1 MVLGMNEYL
10 YTLLHLKAIIA
21 EHSILSVG
29 LLLAA
34 GYILGKLFEQIRLP
48 SITGYILAG
57 LLMGDSVSG
66 IITHEMSGSLHI
78 LTEIALGIIALTIGG
93 EFSLDKIRRTGVK
106 IITITVF
113 EALFAFAFVTL
124 FLLISGFEFHYAL
137 LLGTIAAATDSA
149 LTVIIVRDM
158 RARGEFIDYLYGIVA
173 FDDAISVI
181 LFSIVFSL
189 ITPFLTSIVMQ
200 GAALRGV
207 MHAFIEI
214 LLSALLGFAGG
225 YILNFTTRKK
235 YKINEILLIAV
246 STLFIVI
253 ALSMA
258 FRLSLLI
265 ASMVMGATLI
275 NLSSKN
281 RRIFTILEPITPP
294 LFALFFIL
302 AGTELNIAVFAGG
315 TTVLYGLIYLVS
327 RFAGKYTGVY
337 FGALIT
343 RAPKGVKR
351 YLGFC
356 LFPQA
361 GVAIGLALFLQTS
374 PLLLQGSPEVQ
385 QMLVAIVNI
394 ILMTVFISELVGPVI
409 SRFGIVKG
417 VDIERR

>member
-1 MVLGMNEYL
+1 MMQTTYL
-10 YTLLHLKAIIA
+10 ALSHFKNIIA
-21 EHSILSVG
+21 GHSILSVG

-34 GYILGKLFEQIRLP
+34 GYILGKLFERIRLP

-57 LLMGDSVSG
+57 LLMGESISG
-66 IITHEMSGSLHI
+66 IITHKMTGNLHV

-106 IITITVF
+106 IITITIF
-113 EALFAFAFVTL
+113 EAVCGFVFVSL
-124 FLLISGFEFHYAL
+124 FLTLAGFGLRYAL
-137 LLGTIAAATDSA
+137 LLGTIASATAPAA
-149 LTVIIVRDM
+149 TVIIVREL
-158 RARGEFIDYLYGIVA
+158 RARGEFIDYLYGVVA

-189 ITPFLTSIVMQ
+189 ITPFLASLAIKPSVWK
-200 GAALRGV
+200 GII
-207 MHAFIEI
+207 HAFVEI
-214 LLSALLGFAGG
+214 IVSALLGFAGG
-225 YILNFTTRKK
+225 WILHLTTKKK
-235 YKINEILLIAV
+235 YKINEIMLIAI
-246 STLFIVI
+246 SSLFIVI

-258 FRLSLLI
+258 FKLSLLI
-265 ASMVMGATLI
+265 AAMLMGATLI

-281 RRIFTILEPITPP
+281 RRIFSILEPITPP

-315 TTVLYGLIYLVS
+315 VTLLYGFIYLAS
-327 RFAGKYTGVY
+327 RFAGKYTGVF
-337 FGALIT
+337 FGALAT
-343 RAPKGVKR
+343 RAPEGVRR

-374 PLLLQGSPEVQ
+374 PLLLQSSPEVRH
-385 QMLVAIVNI
+385 MLVSIVNI
-394 ILMTVFISELVGPVI
+394 ILMIVFINELIGPVI

>member
-1 MVLGMNEYL
+1 MNEYL
-10 YTLLHLKAIIA
+10 DALLHFKVIIA

-34 GYILGKLFEQIRLP
+34 GYILGKLFERIRLP

-57 LLMGDSVSG
+57 LLMGESISG
-66 IITHEMSGSLHI
+66 IITHEMAGSLHI

-93 EFSLDKIRRTGVK
+93 EFSLDKVRRTGVK

-113 EALFAFAFVTL
+113 EAVGAFVFVTF
-124 FLLISGFEFHYAL
+124 FLTIAGFGIYYAL
-137 LLGTIAAATDSA
+137 LLGTIASATAPAA
-149 LTVIIVRDM
+149 TVIIVREL
-158 RARGEFIDYLYGIVA
+158 RARGEFIDYLYGVVA

-189 ITPFLTSIVMQ
+189 ITPFLTFIIMQ
-200 GAALRGV
+200 GAVLRGV
-207 MHAFIEI
+207 LHAFIEI
-214 LLSALLGFAGG
+214 ILSALLGFAGG

-265 ASMVMGATLI
+265 ASMVMGAALI

-315 TTVLYGLIYLVS
+315 TTLLYGLIYLVS
-327 RFAGKYTGVY
+327 RFVGKYTGVY
-337 FGALIT
+337 SGALIT
-343 RAPKGVKR
+343 RAPEGVKR

-361 GVAIGLALFLQTS
+361 GVALGLALFLQTS
-374 PLLLQGSPEVQ
+374 PLLLKSSPEVQ

-394 ILMTVFISELVGPVI
+394 ILMTVFINELIGPVI
-409 SRFGIVKG
+409 SRFGILRG

>member
-1 MVLGMNEYL
+1 VN
-10 YTLLHLKAIIA
+10 
-21 EHSILSVG
+21 
-29 LLLAA
+29 
-34 GYILGKLFEQIRLP
+34 
-48 SITGYILAG
+48 
-57 LLMGDSVSG
+57 
-66 IITHEMSGSLHI
+66 

-93 EFSLDKIRRTGVK
+93 EFSLDKIRRTGAK

-113 EALFAFAFVTL
+113 EAVGAFLFVVFFLTVT
-124 FLLISGFEFHYAL
+124 GFGIHYAL
-137 LLGTIAAATDSA
+137 LLGAIASATAPAA
-149 LTVIIVRDM
+149 TVIIVREL
-158 RARGEFIDYLYGIVA
+158 RTRGVFIDYLYGVVA

-214 LLSALLGFAGG
+214 ILSALLGFAGG

-265 ASMVMGATLI
+265 ASMVMGSTLI

-302 AGTELNIAVFAGG
+302 AGTELNIAIFAGG

-327 RFAGKYTGVY
+327 RFAGKYTGAY

-343 RAPKGVKR
+343 RAPEGVKR

-374 PLLLQGSPEVQ
+374 PLLLQSSPEVQ
-385 QMLVAIVNI
+385 QMLVTIVNI
-394 ILMTVFISELVGPVI
+394 ILMTVFINELIGPVI
-409 SRFGIVKG
+409 SRFGIVRG

>member
-1 MVLGMNEYL
+1 MNEYL
-10 YTLLHLKAIIA
+10 DALLHFKVVIA
-21 EHSILSVG
+21 EHAILSVG

-34 GYILGKLFEQIRLP
+34 GYILGKLFERIRLP

-57 LLMGDSVSG
+57 LLMGESVSG
-66 IITHEMSGSLHI
+66 IITHEMSGNLHI

-93 EFSLDKIRRTGVK
+93 EFSLDKIKRTGVK

-113 EALFAFAFVTL
+113 EAIGAFVFVTF
-124 FLLISGFEFHYAL
+124 FLTIAGFGIFYAL
-137 LLGTIAAATDSA
+137 LLGTIASATAPAA
-149 LTVIIVRDM
+149 TVIIVREL
-158 RARGEFIDYLYGIVA
+158 RARGEFIDYLYGVVA

-207 MHAFIEI
+207 MHAFLEI
-214 LLSALLGFAGG
+214 ILSALLGFAGG
-225 YILNFTTRKK
+225 YILSFTTRKK
-235 YKINEILLIAV
+235 YKVNEILLIAV

-265 ASMVMGATLI
+265 ASMAMGATLI
-275 NLSSKN
+275 NLSLKN

-315 TTVLYGLIYLVS
+315 TTVLYGFVFLVS

-337 FGALIT
+337 LGALIT
-343 RAPKGVKR
+343 RAPEGAKR

-361 GVAIGLALFLQTS
+361 GVAIGLVLFLQTS
-374 PLLLQGSPEVQ
+374 PLLLQSRPEVQ
-385 QMLVAIVNI
+385 QMLATIVNI
-394 ILMTVFISELVGPVI
+394 ILMTVFINELIGPVI
-409 SRFGIVKG
+409 SRFGIVRG